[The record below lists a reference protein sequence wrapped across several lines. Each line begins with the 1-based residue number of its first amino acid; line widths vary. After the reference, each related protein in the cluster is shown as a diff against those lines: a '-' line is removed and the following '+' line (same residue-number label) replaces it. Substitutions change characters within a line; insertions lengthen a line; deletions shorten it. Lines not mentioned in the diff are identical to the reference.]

1 MKDSPLTGAIHLQQG
16 EKISHVFWV
25 RFCFPDPV
33 YFLFTVFRSIEQKE
47 RWAIFGHSVLFQG
60 GRSLQKIKIVF
71 SIEREGGCVFL
82 LLSDPPAS
90 TIWGFSFSSSSSFCK
105 KKS

>member
-25 RFCFPDPV
+25 RFCFPPPV

-60 GRSLQKIKIVF
+60 RRSLQKLKIVF
-71 SIEREGGCVFL
+71 SIEGIEAGCVFL
-82 LLSDPPAS
+82 LL
-90 TIWGFSFSSSSSFCK
+90 
-105 KKS
+105 